1 MGFESGYALSGGLA
15 EYCMLA
21 PGTSPIKV
29 PDKMPLELITPASCA
44 TATVMAAMHGVYGSR
59 PLSEE
64 EAAVALQLSPNQFR
78 AHHAAALS
86 VIERHFRALSTEA
99 A

>member
-1 MGFESGYALSGGLA
+1 
-15 EYCMLA
+15 MLR
-21 PGTSPIKV
+21 TLLR
-29 PDKMPLELITPASCA
+29 PLLPMMNECQRN
-44 TATVMAAMHGVYGSR
+44 VMAAMHGVYGSR